1 MPNRPCLSPLNAY
14 KSAKFSIFKLWKIIG
29 SHRRG
34 QMLMQVEFE
43 SRVKNGT
50 IAIPKATPL
59 SILQE
64 KMKGKAWEAGF
75 NNIEDIVGYIKKI
88 RQ

>member
-1 MPNRPCLSPLNAY
+1 
-14 KSAKFSIFKLWKIIG
+14 
-29 SHRRG
+29 
-34 QMLMQVEFE
+34 MLMQVEFE
-43 SRVKNGT
+43 SRVKNET

-64 KMKGKAWEAGF
+64 KMKGKALEAGF

-88 RQ
+88 DLFDNHIISPFFQN